1 VRRSSPNVCTIAHA
15 HDATSHV
22 DHKAADR
29 HTHHVD
35 SDGLSDCFTHH
46 VDSYALADRHTHHAD
61 SDADAHANT
70 FAHTDRRTLANAVLR
85 TDRDADDETAHHRRA
100 VVLSFAHADG
110 GALALAHN
118 DAYECSVV
126 AADGPADVVA
136 HAEVRRSI
144 GYDASSRHASR
155 HLSV

>member
-1 VRRSSPNVCTIAHA
+1 MTVDRLRCELLARVETQVRVRVLAVCIQPDAGSDSIA
-15 HDATSHV
+15 DGL
-22 DHKAADR
+22 ADR

-35 SDGLSDCFTHH
+35 SDRLSDRHTHH

-70 FAHTDRRTLANAVLR
+70 FAHTDRRTLANAVLHA
-85 TDRDADDETAHHRRA
+85 DRDADDETAYHRRA
-100 VVLSFAHADG
+100 LVLSFAHADG

-136 HAEVRRSI
+136 HAEV
-144 GYDASSRHASR
+144 
-155 HLSV
+155 

>member
-1 VRRSSPNVCTIAHA
+1 MRRSSPNVCTIAHA
-15 HDATSHV
+15 LDATSHV

-29 HTHHVD
+29 KTHHVDSYGLADRHTHHVD
-35 SDGLSDCFTHH
+35 SYG
-46 VDSYALADRHTHHAD
+46 LADRHTQHAD

-70 FAHTDRRTLANAVLR
+70 FGHTDRQTLANAVLHA
-85 TDRDADDETAHHRRA
+85 DRDTDDETAYHRRA
-100 VVLSFAHADG
+100 LVLSFAHADG

-118 DAYECSVV
+118 QAYECSVV

-144 GYDASSRHASR
+144 GYDASSLHASR
-155 HLSV
+155 RICV